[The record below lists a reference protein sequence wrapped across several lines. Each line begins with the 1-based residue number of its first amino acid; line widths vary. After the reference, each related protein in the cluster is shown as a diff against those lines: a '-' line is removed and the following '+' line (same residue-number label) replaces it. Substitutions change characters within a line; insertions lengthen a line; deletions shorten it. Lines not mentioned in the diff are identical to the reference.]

1 MLDHAMRKLG
11 IGGSEVGAIFG
22 VDGERDGF
30 SVWAEKKGGM
40 PRSEPSPRMIVGQ
53 KLEQGVLALYEH
65 VTGRKTE
72 YCNVTSQHPER
83 PWQVYTPDALC
94 VGERRGVDA
103 KVVFWDQ
110 RRKWGAT
117 ANDIPERVQL
127 QAWWYISAMDYD
139 AWDICALVG
148 EELPRIYT
156 ITRDREVERVML
168 AKCEEFY
175 RRYLL
180 GDETPPIIQPGA
192 AVDRYLQHVFPTH
205 KYPDIREATEEE
217 AGALE
222 EYAQIRIDYKEL
234 EGMKKRAE
242 MLFKLAIGHQEGLQ
256 WANGKLTW
264 RRTKDQTK
272 MRWEGMAHALL
283 NAYVKDEATR
293 AEVYKQHEYVK
304 PGGRRLRFEYDGIVD
319 EGGDE

>member
-1 MLDHAMRKLG
+1 
-11 IGGSEVGAIFG
+11 
-22 VDGERDGF
+22 
-30 SVWAEKKGGM
+30 
-40 PRSEPSPRMIVGQ
+40 MIVGQ

-65 VTGRKTE
+65 VTGRKVD

-156 ITRDREVERVML
+156 IVRDREVERVML

-175 RRYLL
+175 RRYLI

-192 AVDRYLQHVFPTH
+192 AVDRYLQHAFPTH
-205 KYPDIREATEEE
+205 KRPDIREATEEE

-242 MLFKLAIGHQEGLQ
+242 MLFKLAIAHQEGLQ
-256 WANGKLTW
+256 WENGKITW
-264 RRTKDQTK
+264 RLTKDKTVT
-272 MRWEGMAHALL
+272 RWEGMALALL
-283 NAYVKDEATR
+283 NAHVKDPEVR
-293 AEVYKQHEYVK
+293 AQVLADHQYTKT
-304 PGGRRLRFEYDGIVD
+304 GGRRLRFEYDGIVD